1 MYQSNYSYMYCYSL
15 NMYHHMLFHSHYS
28 RYIRNKCCYILNIRL
43 RKCLNRLFYSCLY
56 MLLSN
61 FHYMRYIHY
70 IHYMR
75 CIQYMRNMLIY
86 MFLYSDLY
94 IQYRKCLRKLLS
106 MFRYMKYSLHSYQYM
121 MHSHHKMYILDMNL
135 HSHLNNMFDKNLSM
149 LLSNLNMFL
158 YMMSIRLCKN
168 QYSFQ
173 NKYLRILYIHYSHYM
188 MYN

>member
-1 MYQSNYSYMYCYSL
+1 MFLNNYSYMYYYILS
-15 NMYHHMLFHSHYS
+15 MYHHRLFHNQYS
-28 RYIRNKCCYILNIRL
+28 LYIRYKCYYILSIHL
-43 RKCLNRLFYSCLY
+43 RKCLSMLWYSCQY
-56 MLLSN
+56 RLLSN
-61 FHYMRYIHY
+61 YRYMRNIHY
-70 IHYMR
+70 NQCMR
-75 CIQYMRNMLIY
+75 YIQYMRSTLIY
-86 MFLYSDLY
+86 MYLYNDLCS
-94 IQYRKCLRKLLS
+94 QYHRCLRKLLS

-135 HSHLNNMFDKNLSM
+135 HSHLNNMFDKNPSM

-173 NKYLRILYIHYSHYM
+173 NKCLHSLYIHYSHYM